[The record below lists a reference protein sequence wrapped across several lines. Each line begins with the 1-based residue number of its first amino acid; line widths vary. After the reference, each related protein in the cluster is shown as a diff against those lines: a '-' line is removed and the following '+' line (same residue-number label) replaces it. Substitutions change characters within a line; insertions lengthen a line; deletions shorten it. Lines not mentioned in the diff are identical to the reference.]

1 MRLRML
7 TATVTAFLSLS
18 DDTAVESVLADI
30 PFFCIGIMA
39 FGISTFFLVM
49 KQVNLPS
56 LYLYLSALLAFT
68 ASIFDLSQL
77 LARGSFNVVRGY
89 DADSV
94 RGLIDT
100 REVSLALSVGFR
112 FMFFWTFVAERPRG
126 EPPPI
131 LGKAEYVP
139 RYHAHSASWQR
150 WGYLGFILKW
160 GLLALTVAIPIMQII
175 WRIVQDQFGL
185 IYTVES
191 TIEIV
196 ASSLFIL
203 KLFLNVFLSP
213 LNPWWLW
220 VLSYLGP
227 IVALLISLGIGIG
240 QLVLFAFSETTLG
253 RFLQAIEL
261 YILIV
266 FLLIDAF
273 YITPKMHRHQV
284 RKAQASNGLGGF
296 EDLPRPTVSAATIDR
311 NDALEATQN
320 ATENIRTSVVLPA
333 PRSSGQVP
341 LFLWDRNDPELG
353 VYPDR
358 QHSPTT
364 EIVYPAS
371 DVRTSP
377 RSLKIQSGIDD
388 APLPLPESQE
398 ELTPTTS
405 KGEVLPLRPKTGV
418 SFSSYYLE
426 DDRASLP
433 TPKPTFVSEVSR
445 SGPDSPIYGLNG
457 IITATGDSPLT
468 RTKSESMNS
477 HSTTSFDELLRQ
489 QSELDQSIAAL
500 RLFSPEESTATIS
513 DANDIATPSAPVKSS
528 SLAPSAGTGTNSYT
542 GTKADS
548 SSVPSEFSL
557 SIFPEPPTE
566 GSGLPDNPVA
576 SIAGRNTMVPSRP
589 ENVSFDIL
597 ISSPAIDEVPS
608 MPTSPNGLGTRR
620 FGSAGTQYDVT
631 SFIGGLTQP
640 SGSQQPSIIFKGADL
655 SDVESMAE
663 SPTIVTGTNSSAR
676 PLLLNSAVPSLASP
690 PSRENSSP
698 LDPVSP
704 RQTVALRPFLLGN
717 VTSAPATSSP
727 LSITTPYVSRN
738 PPIGP
743 RRPIPI
749 LGRSVGYRLLIS
761 GPKATEGV
769 EEPDAYERPRQAPP
783 ILSEPSGGTER
794 LT

>member
-7 TATVTAFLSLS
+7 TATFTAYLSLS

-89 DADSV
+89 DAGSV
-94 RGLIDT
+94 RGLINT

-175 WRIVQDQFGL
+175 WRIVQRQVGL

-191 TIEIV
+191 TIEVV

-220 VLSYLGP
+220 VISYLGP
-227 IVALLISLGIGIG
+227 IVALFISLGIGIG

-273 YITPKMHRHQV
+273 YITPEMRRQQV
-284 RKAQASNGLGGF
+284 GKAQTSNGLGGL
-296 EDLPRPTVSAATIDR
+296 DNLPGRSVSAATVDH
-311 NDALEATQN
+311 NDVVETTQN
-320 ATENIRTSVVLPA
+320 ITETVGLPA
-333 PRSSGQVP
+333 SRSSGQVP

-353 VYPDR
+353 VFPDR

-364 EIVYPAS
+364 DIVVPVY

-377 RSLKIQSGIDD
+377 RSLIIESGIDD
-388 APLPLPESQE
+388 APLPLPESRE
-398 ELTPTTS
+398 ELTPITS
-405 KGEVLPLRPKTGV
+405 KGEDLPLRPKTGV

-426 DDRASLP
+426 DHRGSLP
-433 TPKPTFVSEVSR
+433 APKPIFVSEASP
-445 SGPDSPIYGLNG
+445 SGPDSPVYGLNG
-457 IITATGDSPLT
+457 IITATGDGPST
-468 RTKSESMNS
+468 KTKSESLNS
-477 HSTTSFDELLRQ
+477 QSTTSFDELLRQ

-500 RLFSPEESTATIS
+500 RLFSPQESTAIIS
-513 DANDIATPSAPVKSS
+513 NVKDVAAPSTLSKSS
-528 SLAPSAGTGTNSYT
+528 SIPPSAGTGTNSYT

-557 SIFPEPPTE
+557 SIFPEPPTD

-576 SIAGRNTMVPSRP
+576 SISGQNTTVLLRP
-589 ENVSFDIL
+589 ENVL
-597 ISSPAIDEVPS
+597 ISSPVIDEVPS
-608 MPTSPNGLGTRR
+608 MPTSPNGLGTGR

-631 SFIGGLTQP
+631 SFIGGLTQRP
-640 SGSQQPSIIFKGADL
+640 GSQRPSIIFKGGDL

-663 SPTIVTGTNSSAR
+663 SPTIVTGTNTSAR
-676 PLLLNSAVPSLASP
+676 PLLLDSAGPSLASP
-690 PSRENSSP
+690 PPRENSSS
-698 LDPVSP
+698 LDPPVSP

-717 VTSAPATSSP
+717 ITSTPAISSP
-727 LSITTPYVSRN
+727 LSVTTPYVSRS

-761 GPKATEGV
+761 GPRATEGV

-794 LT
+794 PT

>member
-7 TATVTAFLSLS
+7 TATFTASLSLS

-68 ASIFDLSQL
+68 ASVFDLSQL

-89 DADSV
+89 AADSV
-94 RGLIDT
+94 RGLINT

-175 WRIVQDQFGL
+175 WRIVQRQVGL

-191 TIEIV
+191 TIEVV

-203 KLFLNVFLSP
+203 KLFLNVFLSS

-220 VLSYLGP
+220 VISYLGP

-273 YITPKMHRHQV
+273 YITPEMRRHQV
-284 RKAQASNGLGGF
+284 RKAQTSNGLGGF
-296 EDLPRPTVSAATIDR
+296 DNLPRRSVSAATV
-311 NDALEATQN
+311 NHNNVVETAQ
-320 ATENIRTSVVLPA
+320 NIRSETVALPA
-333 PRSSGQVP
+333 SRSSGQVP

-353 VYPDR
+353 GFPDR
-358 QHSPTT
+358 QRNPTA
-364 EIVYPAS
+364 EIADPVS

-377 RSLKIQSGIDD
+377 RSLKIEPGIDD
-388 APLPLPESQE
+388 APLPLPESHE

-405 KGEVLPLRPKTGV
+405 KGEDPPLRPKTGV

-426 DDRASLP
+426 DNRASLP
-433 TPKPTFVSEVSR
+433 PPKPIFVSEVSP

-457 IITATGDSPLT
+457 IITATGDSRST
-468 RTKSESMNS
+468 KTKSESLNS
-477 HSTTSFDELLRQ
+477 QSTTSFDELLRQ

-500 RLFSPEESTATIS
+500 RLFSPQESTATIS
-513 DANDIATPSAPVKSS
+513 DVKDVAAPGAPLKSASIP
-528 SLAPSAGTGTNSYT
+528 PSAGTGTNSYI

-548 SSVPSEFSL
+548 SSAPSEFSL
-557 SIFPEPPTE
+557 SIFPEPPTN
-566 GSGLPDNPVA
+566 GSGFPDNPVT
-576 SIAGRNTMVPSRP
+576 SISGRNTMVPLRP
-589 ENVSFDIL
+589 ENIL
-597 ISSPAIDEVPS
+597 ISSPVIDEVPS
-608 MPTSPNGLGTRR
+608 IPTSPNGLGTGR

-640 SGSQQPSIIFKGADL
+640 SGSQRPSIIFRGGDL

-676 PLLLNSAVPSLASP
+676 PLLLNSARPSLASP
-690 PSRENSSP
+690 PSRENSSS
-698 LDPVSP
+698 LDPPVSP

-717 VTSAPATSSP
+717 ITSTPAISSP
-727 LSITTPYVSRN
+727 LSVTTPYVSRN

-743 RRPIPI
+743 RRPIPM

-761 GPKATEGV
+761 GPRAAEGV

-794 LT
+794 PA

>member
-1 MRLRML
+1 MRIRML
-7 TATVTAFLSLS
+7 TAIFTASLSLS

-94 RGLIDT
+94 RGLINT
-100 REVSLALSVGFR
+100 REVSLALSAGFR

-126 EPPPI
+126 EPPPV

-175 WRIVQDQFGL
+175 WRIVQRQVGL

-191 TIEIV
+191 TIEVV

-203 KLFLNVFLSP
+203 KLFLNIFLSP

-253 RFLQAIEL
+253 RFLQALEL

-266 FLLIDAF
+266 FLLLDAF
-273 YITPKMHRHQV
+273 YITPEMRRHQI
-284 RKAQASNGLGGF
+284 RKVQTSNGLGGF
-296 EDLPRPTVSAATIDR
+296 ENFPRRTVSAATVNN
-311 NDALEATQN
+311 NDVVETTQN
-320 ATENIRTSVVLPA
+320 IRETVVLPA

-353 VYPDR
+353 DFPDR
-358 QHSPTT
+358 QHSPATK
-364 EIVYPAS
+364 IVDPSPS

-377 RSLKIQSGIDD
+377 QSLKIQSGIDD
-388 APLPLPESQE
+388 APLPLPESRE

-405 KGEVLPLRPKTGV
+405 KGGDLPLRPKTGV

-426 DDRASLP
+426 DHRASLP
-433 TPKPTFVSEVSR
+433 TPKPIFVSQVSP

-457 IITATGDSPLT
+457 IITATGDGPST
-468 RTKSESMNS
+468 KTKSESLNS
-477 HSTTSFDELLRQ
+477 QSTTSFDELLRQ

-500 RLFSPEESTATIS
+500 RLFSPQESTATLS
-513 DANDIATPSAPVKSS
+513 DVKDIAVPSVPLKSAS
-528 SLAPSAGTGTNSYT
+528 IPPSAGTGTNSYT

-557 SIFPEPPTE
+557 SIFPEPPTD

-576 SIAGRNTMVPSRP
+576 SISGRNTMVPLRP
-589 ENVSFDIL
+589 ENIL
-597 ISSPAIDEVPS
+597 ISSPVIDEVPS
-608 MPTSPNGLGTRR
+608 IPTSPNGLRTGR

-631 SFIGGLTQP
+631 SFIGGLTHP
-640 SGSQQPSIIFKGADL
+640 SDSQQPSIIFQGGDL
-655 SDVESMAE
+655 SDVESMTE
-663 SPTIVTGTNSSAR
+663 TR
-676 PLLLNSAVPSLASP
+676 PSWASP
-690 PSRENSSP
+690 PSRENSSS
-698 LDPVSP
+698 LDPPVSP
-704 RQTVALRPFLLGN
+704 RQSMALRPFLLGN
-717 VTSAPATSSP
+717 ITSAPATSSP

-761 GPKATEGV
+761 SPRATEGV

-783 ILSEPSGGTER
+783 IISEPSGGTER
-794 LT
+794 PT

>member
-1 MRLRML
+1 ML
-7 TATVTAFLSLS
+7 TAASLSLS

-30 PFFCIGIMA
+30 PFLCIGIMA

-56 LYLYLSALLAFT
+56 LYLYLSALSAFT

-77 LARGSFNVVRGY
+77 LARGSFNVDRGY
-89 DADSV
+89 DTDSV
-94 RGLIDT
+94 RGLINT

-112 FMFFWTFVAERPRG
+112 FMFFWTFVAQRPRG

-131 LGKAEYVP
+131 LGKAEYIP

-175 WRIVQDQFGL
+175 WRIVERQVGL
-185 IYTVES
+185 LYTVES
-191 TIEIV
+191 TIELV

-213 LNPWWLW
+213 LDPWWLW

-227 IVALLISLGIGIG
+227 IVALLISLGIAIG
-240 QLVLFAFSETTLG
+240 QLVLFTFSETTLG

-273 YITPKMHRHQV
+273 YITPEMRRYQV
-284 RKAQASNGLGGF
+284 RKAQTSNGLGGVD
-296 EDLPRPTVSAATIDR
+296 DLPRRSVSAVTVNQ
-311 NDALEATQN
+311 NDVVETTQN
-320 ATENIRTSVVLPA
+320 IRETVVLPA

-341 LFLWDRNDPELG
+341 MFLWDRNDPELG
-353 VYPDR
+353 GFSDR
-358 QHSPTT
+358 RRSPTP
-364 EIVYPAS
+364 EIVDPVS

-377 RSLKIQSGIDD
+377 QSLKIEPVIDD
-388 APLPLPESQE
+388 APLPLPEPHE

-405 KGEVLPLRPKTGV
+405 KGEDLSLRPKTGV

-433 TPKPTFVSEVSR
+433 TPKPFFVSEHSP

-457 IITATGDSPLT
+457 IIAATGDSQST
-468 RTKSESMNS
+468 KTKSESLNS
-477 HSTTSFDELLRQ
+477 QSTTSFDELLRQ

-500 RLFSPEESTATIS
+500 RLFSPQESTATIS
-513 DANDIATPSAPVKSS
+513 DVKGVASPGAPLKSTS
-528 SLAPSAGTGTNSYT
+528 IPPSAGTGTNSYT

-557 SIFPEPPTE
+557 SIFPEPPTD

-576 SIAGRNTMVPSRP
+576 STSGRNTMVPLRP
-589 ENVSFDIL
+589 ENIL
-597 ISSPAIDEVPS
+597 ISSPVIDEVPS
-608 MPTSPNGLGTRR
+608 LPSSPNGLSTGR

-640 SGSQQPSIIFKGADL
+640 SGSQRPSIIFRGGDL

-663 SPTIVTGTNSSAR
+663 SPTIVTGTDCSAR
-676 PLLLNSAVPSLASP
+676 PLLLNSARPSLPSS
-690 PSRENSSP
+690 PSRENSSS
-698 LDPVSP
+698 LDPPVSP
-704 RQTVALRPFLLGN
+704 RQTAALRPFLLGN
-717 VTSAPATSSP
+717 ITSTPAVSSP
-727 LSITTPYVSRN
+727 LSVTTPYVSRN

-749 LGRSVGYRLLIS
+749 LGRSAGYRLLIS
-761 GPKATEGV
+761 GPRATEGV

-794 LT
+794 PT